1 MKMALRK
8 ECPYCK
14 TKTIAKRLV
23 AYYVGSELDVKI
35 WECRECLGIW
45 SNKTKIEGLEVS
57 L

>member
-1 MKMALRK
+1 MALRK